1 MGRIK
6 SMLVK
11 RTSKQLLRESMPFQE
26 GFDHNKKMLGRGIM
40 PSKKI
45 RNKIA
50 GYLARL
56 VKMERIRAS
65 QVVKK
70 VPMVEETE

>member
-11 RTSKQLLRESMPFQE
+11 RTSKQLLRESMPFNETFEQ
-26 GFDHNKKMLGRGIM
+26 NKKVLGKNNM
-40 PSKKI
+40 PSKKM

-50 GYLARL
+50 GYIARL
-56 VKMERIRAS
+56 VKMQRIKAS
-65 QVVKK
+65 QAPKK
-70 VPMVEETE
+70 PMMEDTQF